1 MLFDGKIIAGEILQ
15 DLTKRVGTLKGKGI
29 TPRLYVI
36 TLSND
41 PSSTAY
47 IRQKV
52 LKGEQIG
59 VNITVDKENP
69 KITTNALVEKIEAL
83 NNNNSVHGIIVQ
95 RPMPKHLDEEI
106 ISLAINPKKDVD
118 GFHTGSNFG
127 TPVALA
133 VLEIL
138 EQIQKT
144 ENEKQKFE
152 EWLKTK
158 RIAVLGKGITAGG
171 PIIKAL
177 RKIGVEPQIISSR
190 TEYPN
195 EILKRSD
202 IIISA
207 VGKPNIVDDLIIKNG
222 AILIGVGMHKEEDG
236 KFHGDFD
243 EEEVKDIAG
252 IYTPTPGGVGPV
264 NVAMLLKNLIEAAE
278 SR

>member
-1 MLFDGKIIAGEILQ
+1 MPIDGKIIAGEILQ
-15 DLTKRVGTLKGKGI
+15 DLTKRVEILKGKGI
-29 TPRLYVI
+29 TPRLYII

-41 PSSTAY
+41 PSSVAY
-47 IRQKV
+47 VRQKV

-59 VNITVDKENP
+59 VKITVGKENP
-69 KITTNALVEKIEAL
+69 KITTSVLVEKIEAL
-83 NNNNSVHGIIVQ
+83 NKDNSVHGIIVQ
-95 RPMPKHLDEEI
+95 RPMPKQLDEEK

-118 GFHTGSNFG
+118 GFRTGSSFR

-138 EQIQKT
+138 KQIQKT
-144 ENEKQKFE
+144 ENKKQKLG
-152 EWLKTK
+152 EWMKTK

-177 RKIGVEPQIISSR
+177 RKMGVQPQIISSE

-195 EILKRSD
+195 EILKKSD

-207 VGKPNIVDDLIIKNG
+207 VGKPNIVDDLMIKNG

-236 KFHGDFD
+236 KFHGDYD
-243 EEEVKDIAG
+243 EEEIKDIAG

-264 NVAMLLKNLIEAAE
+264 NVAMLLQNLVEAAE
-278 SR
+278 

>member
-1 MLFDGKIIAGEILQ
+1 MPIDGKIIAGEILQ
-15 DLTKRVGTLKGKGI
+15 DLTKRVEILKGKGM
-29 TPRLYVI
+29 TPRLYII

-47 IRQKV
+47 VRQKV

-59 VNITVDKENP
+59 VKITVAKEDP
-69 KITTNALVEKIEAL
+69 DITTAGIVEKIEAL
-83 NNNNSVHGIIVQ
+83 NKDDSVHGIIVQ
-95 RPMPKHLDEEI
+95 RPMPKHLDEEK

-118 GFHTGSNFG
+118 GFHAGSSFG

-138 EQIQKT
+138 KQIQKT
-144 ENEKQKFE
+144 ENKKQKFE
-152 EWLKTK
+152 EWMKTK

-177 RKIGVEPQIISSR
+177 RKMGVEPQIISSR

-195 EILKRSD
+195 EILKKSD

-207 VGKPNIVDDLIIKNG
+207 VGKPNIVGDLMIKKG
-222 AILIGVGMHKEEDG
+222 VILIGVGMHKEEDG
-236 KFHGDFD
+236 KFHGDYD

-264 NVAMLLKNLIEAAE
+264 NVAMLLKNLVEAAE
-278 SR
+278 IR